1 MRLIDADSLLE
12 KWNNLSEK
20 DRTRFD
26 RVILCQPIVDT
37 IVVTERKKHVPKI
50 DFDDFEDNRPECCK
64 VHDKYFSTCDTCEY
78 GEYDEEEE
86 DSAAIDFY
94 TGIANMEWH
103 DLDGRWK
110 KSPLIKKIV
119 VCAENKEVAKE
130 KLILSVNS
138 INEEM
143 KMAGERYVLDENSI
157 KKAYGLISAGDVILD

>member
-1 MRLIDADSLLE
+1 MKL
-12 KWNNLSEK
+12 
-20 DRTRFD
+20 
-26 RVILCQPIVDT
+26 VDE
-37 IVVTERKKHVPKI
+37 VVLHG
-50 DFDDFEDNRPECCK
+50 EDNRPECCK
-64 VHDKYFSTCDTCEY
+64 VHDKYFFTCDTCEY

-94 TGIANMEWH
+94 TGIANREWY
-103 DLDGRWK
+103 DFDNIWK

-157 KKAYGLISAGDVILD
+157 KKSIWIHIYYKYIFRGMRK

>member
-37 IVVTERKKHVPKI
+37 IVVTERKKHVSKI

-64 VHDKYFSTCDTCEY
+64 EHEKYFSTCDTCEY
-78 GEYDEEEE
+78 GEWEEKDE
-86 DSAAIDFY
+86 DTTLDFY
-94 TGIANMEWH
+94 MGIANMEWY
-103 DLDGRWK
+103 DLDNRWK

-119 VCAENKEVAKE
+119 VCAENKEVAKG

-138 INEEM
+138 LNEEM
-143 KMAGERYVLDENSI
+143 KMEGERYVLDENSI
-157 KKAYGLISAGDVILD
+157 KKNMDLSLQEM

>member
-37 IVVTERKKHVPKI
+37 IVVTERKKHVSKI

-64 VHDKYFSTCDTCEY
+64 EHEKYFSTCDTCEY
-78 GEYDEEEE
+78 GEWEEKDE
-86 DSAAIDFY
+86 DTTLDFY
-94 TGIANMEWH
+94 MGIVNMEWY
-103 DLDGRWK
+103 DLDNRWK

-119 VCAENKEVAKE
+119 VCAENKEVAKG

-138 INEEM
+138 LNEEM
-143 KMAGERYVLDENSI
+143 KMEGERYVLDENSI
-157 KKAYGLISAGDVILD
+157 KKAYGFISAGDVILD